1 MRVKGCWRGFTAKHS
16 ERVEIIPS
24 HSCAPANSYLL
35 LIFSRRISNKM
46 KLSGETK
53 CNIVFL
59 HHQHQHQHRAA
70 AARYS
75 TRIMSMKARTA
86 GSSNP
91 VCSDEQCLYSSMKIA
106 NFALYTQTLRQPSKF
121 HLELETPPLN
131 TRKLKGTGGNIRY
144 VDCIYNS
151 SFELHFQHINK
162 CFPDKKLIFEYRKL
176 QYKY

>member
-1 MRVKGCWRGFTAKHS
+1 MRVKGCWRGSPQSTRRGWKL
-16 ERVEIIPS
+16 
-24 HSCAPANSYLL
+24 Y
-35 LIFSRRISNKM
+35 RRI
-46 KLSGETK
+46 LAHPQ
-53 CNIVFL
+53 IVICFSSFRGAS
-59 HHQHQHQHRAA
+59 QTRWSFPERRNVISFFSTTTIAQHRAA

-151 SFELHFQHINK
+151 SFELHSQQIYK
-162 CFPDKKLIFEYRKL
+162 CFPDKKLNFEYRKL